1 MKKFTSVRVGFF
13 LAYRQVIR
21 GSLWTNTLIISVM
34 FLTFLNLVVVSGILV
49 GLIQGSSQESQL
61 KYSGDIIISN
71 LPTKNYIE
79 NSQRIMSTL
88 ETIPEIEAFTSR
100 YLEGGTIQ
108 ANYKEKTNNAER
120 QDEAGTQIAGIDP
133 RKENLVTNISGE
145 MFEGEFLRS
154 DEENFIV
161 LGSSLLKEY
170 ARGEAPG
177 FDTLEKVRVG
187 DKVRVKVGNSSKE
200 FTIKGI
206 LKSKEGNLD
215 RRAFIIDRE
224 LRKLIGR
231 SDFNV
236 DEIAIKLKDIPGITA
251 HGFKNS
257 LQNLNF
263 EEFATIQTYK
273 EAQGQFLEDIA
284 FTFGVLG
291 NVIGSIGL
299 AVASITIFI
308 IIFINAITRRKY
320 IGILKGIGIQGI
332 AIELSYVFQSLFYA
346 IIGTTLGVLVIYFF
360 LIPYI
365 DLNPIDFPFSDGIL
379 YAPAED
385 TAIKAA
391 ILLCTTMIAGYIPAK
406 MIIRRNTLDAIL
418 GR

>member
-1 MKKFTSVRVGFF
+1 MKKLTSIRVGFF

-21 GSLWTNTLIISVM
+21 GSLWTNALIISVM

-49 GLIQGSSQESQL
+49 GLIQGASQQSEAR
-61 KYSGDIIISN
+61 YSGDIIISN
-71 LPTKNYIE
+71 LPTKRYIE
-79 NSQRIMSTL
+79 NSQGIIDTL
-88 ETIPEIEAFTSR
+88 ENIPEIQAFTTR
-100 YLEGGTIQ
+100 YIEGTNIQ
-108 ANYKEKTNNAER
+108 ANYQEKTKASDR
-120 QDEAGTQIAGIDP
+120 QDEAGTEIVGIDP
-133 RKENLVTNISGE
+133 IREDLVTGISEEIFQGE
-145 MFEGEFLRS
+145 YLRS
-154 DEENFIV
+154 DEEDFI
-161 LGSSLLKEY
+161 LIGSSLLKEY

-177 FDTLEKVRVG
+177 IDTLEKVEVG
-187 DKVRVKVGNSSKE
+187 DKVRINIGEKSKE
-200 FTIKGI
+200 YTVKGI
-206 LKSKEGNLD
+206 IKSKEGNLD
-215 RRAFIIDRE
+215 RRAFVIDRE

-236 DEIAIKLKDIPGITA
+236 DEIAIRLKDTPGLTA
-251 HGFKNS
+251 NRFKAS
-257 LQNLNF
+257 LQNLDF
-263 EEFATIQTYK
+263 DRFATIQTAK

-320 IGILKGIGIQGI
+320 IGILKGIGVQGL

-346 IIGTTLGVLVIYFF
+346 IIGTSIGVVVIYNL

-365 DLNPIDFPFSDGIL
+365 DLNPINFPFSDGIL
-379 YAPAED
+379 YAPVED
-385 TAIKAA
+385 TALKAF
-391 ILLCTTMIAGYIPAK
+391 ILLLTTMIAGYIPAK